1 MTETNACRFKNYKII
16 RFVSEC
22 KTQIYLYSNIPQPIR
37 IRLVNM
43 EIDKPMTKMLQ
54 LKISC
59 FIIKLSVVPAKT
71 RL

>member
-1 MTETNACRFKNYKII
+1 MTETNAFRFKNYKII

-22 KTQIYLYSNIPQPIR
+22 KKIYLHINIPQPIR

-43 EIDKPMTKMLQ
+43 EIDNPMTKMLQ

-59 FIIKLSVVPAKT
+59 LIIKLSVVPAKT
-71 RL
+71 